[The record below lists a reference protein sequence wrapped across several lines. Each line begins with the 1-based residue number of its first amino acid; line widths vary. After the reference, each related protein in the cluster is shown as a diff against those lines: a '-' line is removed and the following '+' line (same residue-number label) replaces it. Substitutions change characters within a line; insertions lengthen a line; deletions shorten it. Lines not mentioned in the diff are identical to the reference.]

1 MMNGDTSH
9 SPRHGGSGTGAP
21 HRAAPR
27 YAQTTRAQGT
37 PAWAVHA
44 DNDGDDAGNN
54 AGNAAGMTG
63 IAGGAKRPG
72 ADAGNR
78 AGSVTGGDRRG
89 GASHAGGPSRF
100 VDRIRAITRREAML
114 TGLAILALIAFVS
127 AGVFLSDK
135 TTLLIRDSGAPA
147 GYLPVSEYSLAQPS
161 TGKPVASIRTGKY
174 SQFTIL
180 DDNDAG
186 ARCSVNKHGCDHALV
201 TSRGIRPGSGWND
214 FVLAY
219 GDVTAYEIRVDAND
233 DGDYYKSYMSDEDR
247 RAEESVREH
256 RGITVAAFDRDYVRA
271 GKVDPTANRVTVTF
285 RAGYQSGNVL
295 YTAADQW
302 QGYLNSIEKRR
313 WHVGRQ
319 YGELSGPAIQYFTLE
334 FDFGNRTVWEGLS
347 EGGVISISSS
357 LYN

>member
-9 SPRHGGSGTGAP
+9 SPRHGGSGAGVP
-21 HRAAPR
+21 RRATSG
-27 YAQTTRAQGT
+27 YSQTTRAQGA

-44 DNDGDDAGNN
+44 DNDGDDAGND
-54 AGNAAGMTG
+54 AGMAG
-63 IAGGAKRPG
+63 IAGGAKRSG
-72 ADAGNR
+72 EDAGKR
-78 AGSVTGGDRRG
+78 AGSVAGGGRRG

-100 VDRIRAITRREAML
+100 VDRIRSITRREVML
-114 TGLAILALIAFVS
+114 VCLAILALIALVS
-127 AGVFLSDK
+127 AGVFVSDK
-135 TTLLIRDSGAPA
+135 TTLLIRDGGAPA
-147 GYLPVSEYSLAQPS
+147 GYLPVGEYSLVQPS

-180 DDNDAG
+180 DDNDDG
-186 ARCSVNKHGCDHALV
+186 ARCSVNKHGCDHALA
-201 TSRGIRPGSGWND
+201 TSRGIRPGSGWDD
-214 FVLAY
+214 FVRAY

-247 RAEESVREH
+247 RAEERVREH
-256 RGITVAAFDRDYVRA
+256 RGITIAAFDRNYVRT
-271 GKVDPTANRVTVTF
+271 GKVDPAANRVTVTF

-295 YTAADQW
+295 YTADDQW

-313 WHVGRQ
+313 WHIGRQ

-334 FDFGNRTVWEGLS
+334 FDFGNSTVWEGLS

-357 LYN
+357 LHN